1 LAVVAD
7 RSLFPLLRLGAKL
20 AGRSSMSKFALKFL
34 VTASTLRRSN
44 RRTNWG
50 WMITISSTLVTAAL
64 VALYLLQ
71 RGTIG

>member
-1 LAVVAD
+1 
-7 RSLFPLLRLGAKL
+7 
-20 AGRSSMSKFALKFL
+20 MSKFALKFL
-34 VTASTLRRSN
+34 LTASTLRCNN

-50 WMITISSTLVTAAL
+50 WRITISSTLVTAAL